1 MSLRQI
7 TQYQELPS
15 NNSDFPWLHGKVSDI
30 SLLPQLICL
39 QRRDEAEQ
47 IGQQLRSKCLSP
59 ETTGTGIFISHAGC
73 CLWRAILQHDPPG
86 HSPSLASCLGSTRCS
101 PLLPL
106 GQVPL
111 VMRRAGLMQ
120 GFRIRMPACLSYKV
134 QLSTM
139 VIIFSP
145 SPSALV
151 LLLFP
156 GSKPKALHYMSGV
169 SESPQIFSYVILGKS
184 EVNTSY
190 LFIGPSQEREGKW
203 RGRAGALPTY
213 SLMPVGWVSY

>member
-1 MSLRQI
+1 
-7 TQYQELPS
+7 
-15 NNSDFPWLHGKVSDI
+15 
-30 SLLPQLICL
+30 
-39 QRRDEAEQ
+39 
-47 IGQQLRSKCLSP
+47 
-59 ETTGTGIFISHAGC
+59 
-73 CLWRAILQHDPPG
+73 
-86 HSPSLASCLGSTRCS
+86 
-101 PLLPL
+101 
-106 GQVPL
+106 
-111 VMRRAGLMQ
+111 
-120 GFRIRMPACLSYKV
+120 MPACLSYKV

-169 SESPQIFSYVILGKS
+169 SEPPQVFRYAILGES
-184 EVNTSY
+184 EVNTGY

-213 SLMPVGWVSY
+213 SLMPVG